1 MLTLLVIGHQNNA
14 GARPRAATSSTW
26 MARAPTGAPPPD
38 LQPTA
43 LPSAALPS
51 SASLCRWLEIL
62 SGTSHA
68 QKERADATVKGAQ
81 APRRSLCCWLSGS
94 SELQAEL
101 KLLNISNVGIHNL
114 SPGMVT
120 TELLMA
126 GAAHALLALAAK
138 AERWLKVPHNT
149 DEAFIRLLILM
160 PLGRTVTSCLCCPPV
175 DQCRIALQTASFS
188 GLLQVLGML

>member
-1 MLTLLVIGHQNNA
+1 M
-14 GARPRAATSSTW
+14 
-26 MARAPTGAPPPD
+26 
-38 LQPTA
+38 
-43 LPSAALPS
+43 
-51 SASLCRWLEIL
+51 
-62 SGTSHA
+62 
-68 QKERADATVKGAQ
+68 
-81 APRRSLCCWLSGS
+81 
-94 SELQAEL
+94 QAEL

-160 PLGRTVTSCLCCPPV
+160 PLGRTVTSCLCCLLSISAELR
-175 DQCRIALQTASFS
+175 CRPLPFQAYCRCLACSEPLVILYAWRTGCEEGIAPCLAAAQQRCR
-188 GLLQVLGML
+188 GR